1 MVSFVKSVVG
11 VACYAIVIVAKDI
24 TIMMREN
31 ITTSCPNMNSEV
43 VDADSIKFKFNP
55 IPDGSNENKDSV
67 TFIAEDG
74 KQSKLRFPGCYKV
87 DLSFKVKKPIV
98 NPYIEAF
105 FTMGTNLPCRQ
116 YNSHAF
122 NEVSNICTNI
132 TQTNWCPESQDS
144 ELRGMLQ
151 GKNTCKFCNLCGSL
165 ESEEEKI
172 SKYINSNDGE
182 CETGKNFQKL
192 SFKMCTPTQKELREG
207 DSESKLSEYWSY
219 LKQGVLT
226 AVVHVIDRNEMAA
239 NKMRQCQKMCNTNNE
254 DNMVNESYSTKLFK
268 KLTQLCSPKD
278 KHVACAYHT
287 IKFDVAM
294 SE

>member
-1 MVSFVKSVVG
+1 MISFAKTSF
-11 VACYAIVIVAKDI
+11 AIVFLGTCIAAKDI

-55 IPDGSNENKDSV
+55 IPDPSTSNKDSV

-74 KQSKLRFPGCYKV
+74 KQSNLRFPGCYKV

-116 YNSHAF
+116 YNNNQFS
-122 NEVSNICTNI
+122 EITNICTNI
-132 TQTNWCPESQDS
+132 TQSNWCPESQHNG
-144 ELRGMLQ
+144 LRGMLQ
-151 GKNTCKFCNLCGSL
+151 DKNTCKFCNLCGSL
-165 ESEEEKI
+165 DSEEEKI
-172 SKYINSNDGE
+172 KKYVNSNDAE

-226 AVVHVIDRNEMAA
+226 AVVHVIDRTEMES
-239 NKMRQCQKMCNTNNE
+239 NKMRQCQKMCHTTNE
-254 DNMVNESYSTKLFK
+254 DNVVNESYGTKLFK
-268 KLTQLCSPKD
+268 KLTQLCTPKD

-287 IKFDVAM
+287 MKFDVAM